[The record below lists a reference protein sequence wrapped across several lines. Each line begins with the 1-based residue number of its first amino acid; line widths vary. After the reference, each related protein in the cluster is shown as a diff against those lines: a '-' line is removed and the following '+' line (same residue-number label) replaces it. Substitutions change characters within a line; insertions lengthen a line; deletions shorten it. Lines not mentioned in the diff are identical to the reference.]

1 MTANPHQTPTPP
13 WVYPGSAYPP
23 PPPPL
28 PPKRPSRF
36 STRAVAV
43 VAGATLVAGALGG
56 GVGALLAGD
65 DSTTPVTTSALPTS
79 STEKTDVSAIVD
91 KVAASV
97 VQLTGQVRQ
106 GTILG
111 SGVILSPDGRIL
123 TNNHVV
129 DGADN
134 LTVTLAD
141 GKKVNAS
148 VVSTDPAH
156 DLAVV
161 QAEGV
166 SGLTPATFADS
177 DSVRVGDEVIAIG
190 SPLGLQNTVTT
201 GIVSALGREVTA
213 SNEDEQQRTPFP
225 MADNDSSEVSYKAIQ
240 TDASINQGNSGGP
253 LFNTNGE
260 VIGIN
265 SAMYSPVTGP
275 DGSAG
280 SVGIGFAIPS
290 NTAKE
295 LIDQS

>member
-1 MTANPHQTPTPP
+1 MTTTPTPP
-13 WVYPGSAYPP
+13 WVYPGSPYPP
-23 PPPPL
+23 PFPPQP
-28 PPKRPSRF
+28 PRQPKRPSRF
-36 STRAVAV
+36 SSRAVAV

-65 DSTTPVTTSALPTS
+65 DSPTPVTTSAQPTS
-79 STEKTDVSAIVD
+79 STEKTDISAIVD
-91 KVAASV
+91 KVSGSV
-97 VQLTGQVRQ
+97 VQLTGQVAD
-106 GTILG
+106 GTVLG
-111 SGVILSPDGRIL
+111 SGVLLSSDGRIL

-129 DGADN
+129 ADTKG

-156 DLAVV
+156 DLAIV
-161 QAEGV
+161 QADGV

-201 GIVSALGREVTA
+201 GIVSALNREVTA
-213 SNEDEQQRTPFP
+213 SGEEQQRTPFP
-225 MADNDSSEVSYKAIQ
+225 MAGDQSSEVSYQAIQ

-253 LFNTNGE
+253 LFNLNGE

-290 NTAKE
+290 NTTKE
-295 LIDQS
+295 LIEQS